1 MSGPIFNRSKKPLS
15 MLCIY
20 PLGLGRIIG
29 DHKKKIIK
37 NKNNKLKKIRIN
49 NRFSNPKQVSMHE
62 QPLTRSLHLLEA
74 KRKMYIQNMISQNQG
89 WNQDL
94 KLGGKSISKYSFY
107 FLFFYLL

>member
-74 KRKMYIQNMISQNQG
+74 KRKMYIQNMISHNQR